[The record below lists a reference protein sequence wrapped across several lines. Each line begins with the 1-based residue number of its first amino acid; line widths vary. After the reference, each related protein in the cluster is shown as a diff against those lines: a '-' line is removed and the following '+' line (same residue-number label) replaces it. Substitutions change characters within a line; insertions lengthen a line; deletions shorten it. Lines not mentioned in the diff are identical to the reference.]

1 MNNLF
6 QQLNQT
12 TSSILPSNAINM
24 IKNLKAMSNPQAM
37 LQQMMNK
44 NPQMSSVIQ
53 ASNGNY
59 EQAFRNLAKQMNVDV
74 DALINEIK
82 NNM

>member
-1 MNNLF
+1 MNSLF

-12 TSSILPSNAINM
+12 TSSILPSNMVNM

-37 LQQMMNK
+37 LQQMMQK
-44 NPQMSSVIQ
+44 NPQVSSMIQ

-59 EQAFRNLAKQMNVDV
+59 EQAFRNLAKQMNVDA

>member
-1 MNNLF
+1 
-6 QQLNQT
+6 
-12 TSSILPSNAINM
+12 M